1 MGLVPLPCS
10 LASKHALWHKGAASG
25 QPACQSAPRSEGT
38 HCPLRRSKSGNY
50 RSFPACLFIAITS
63 PFLAHKEVMGYVER
77 SCGFHHK
84 RSKFIYLFIYL
95 FVYFG
100 GVGGYRMPLCLC
112 MAIWDALLFYPLPKM
127 LAPLHRVNPLK
138 NPPTPPPPP
147 PSNATP
153 CPVSSAVPGGLW
165 GATGVGECPDWS
177 CPSPRG
183 PCLVPGNWHWLEGCS
198 LPSIY
203 IHDRPRLLSARR
215 GARTLEVTLGEV
227 TEWMRHRE
235 QSPGSAANDLS

>member
-138 NPPTPPPPP
+138 TPPLHPHPLLL
-147 PSNATP
+147 TP
-153 CPVSSAVPGGLW
+153 HRAQSAQLCPEVSGERRGWGSAQTGLAHHHGVLAWCLVIGTDWKVVPCQAFTYMIGLGSCQLAEGLGLW
-165 GATGVGECPDWS
+165 
-177 CPSPRG
+177 R
-183 PCLVPGNWHWLEGCS
+183 
-198 LPSIY
+198 
-203 IHDRPRLLSARR
+203 
-215 GARTLEVTLGEV
+215 
-227 TEWMRHRE
+227 
-235 QSPGSAANDLS
+235 

>member
-95 FVYFG
+95 FAYFHSSFCG
-100 GVGGYRMPLCLC
+100 PLSSELPCVIREIAQVLQRATEAHFTGLSLTE
-112 MAIWDALLFYPLPKM
+112 AICASTQD
-127 LAPLHRVNPLK
+127 
-138 NPPTPPPPP
+138 
-147 PSNATP
+147 
-153 CPVSSAVPGGLW
+153 G
-165 GATGVGECPDWS
+165 
-177 CPSPRG
+177 
-183 PCLVPGNWHWLEGCS
+183 
-198 LPSIY
+198 
-203 IHDRPRLLSARR
+203 
-215 GARTLEVTLGEV
+215 
-227 TEWMRHRE
+227 
-235 QSPGSAANDLS
+235 